1 MKPSSAISLI
11 VLTGAAA
18 FLIGSRTSGGSDG
31 ARSGNLETN
40 TRTSPARAVARAT
53 PTADDR
59 STRKP
64 QTGSHA
70 LSNEEAGLL
79 SPDQRVAL
87 MKKAAVLADPGRQ
100 AEVLCWLISA
110 MTPDELTETTKA
122 LLDAQ
127 RRGNGWSQ
135 AVWNSLWTRWGNVDP
150 AACLALSAKG
160 MGMNTSEDYRYLM
173 SGWLDADP
181 QAALAWAMQPGH
193 DPQAAAAAAFAIT
206 RSAKGDLKQMESAI
220 LAVSGNEATAKAC
233 LHDYFDL
240 AISSDNPRTPAAL
253 YDEIDPSLRAAAWPV
268 VLERL
273 AYTDPQEAAAWLGKH
288 AADPGQDYRVAYRLI
303 ESLSRMDP
311 EGTAEWAVGL
321 PLSNI
326 SNGEPVDAHPAGIAI
341 HAWISRDRAAAGK
354 WILSQPEGIPWVSYF
369 RSQFEG
375 KTTE

>member
-1 MKPSSAISLI
+1 MKPQSAISLI

-18 FLIGSRTSGGSDG
+18 YLIGSRTSGGSDG
-31 ARSGNLETN
+31 ARPGNLETN
-40 TRTSPARAVARAT
+40 TRTSPARVT
-53 PTADDR
+53 PAADDR
-59 STRKP
+59 PAHKAK
-64 QTGSHA
+64 TGSQT
-70 LSNEEAGLL
+70 LSNEKAGLL
-79 SPDQRVAL
+79 SPDQRLAL

-100 AEVLCWLISA
+100 AEVLCGLISA

-150 AACLALSAKG
+150 AACLALSAAG
-160 MGMNTSEDYRYLM
+160 RGMNTSEDYRYLM
-173 SGWLDADP
+173 SGWLDTDP

-220 LAVSGNEATAKAC
+220 LAISGNEATAKAC

-240 AISSDNPRTPAAL
+240 AISSDHPRTPAAL
-253 YDEIDPSLRAAAWPV
+253 YDEIAPSLRAAAWPV

-273 AYTDPQEAAAWLGKH
+273 AYTDPQEAANWLGEH
-288 AADPGQDYRVAYRLI
+288 AADPGRDYQVAYRLVD
-303 ESLSRMDP
+303 SLSRIDP
-311 EGTAEWAVGL
+311 EGTAAWAVGL

-326 SNGEPVDAHPAGIAI
+326 SNGDPLEAHPARIAI
-341 HAWISRDRAAAGK
+341 TAWLSRDRAAARA
-354 WILSQPEGIPWVSYF
+354 WILSQPEGIPWVSHF

-375 KTTE
+375 RKTE